1 MRLIKG
7 LIMVI
12 GVIGVMVIFTL
23 LIGYYL
29 YSLSPRIQARLIPV
43 AVSADA
49 VQSFNQK
56 LDELEGQI
64 KAAVGAGENREV
76 SLIITENE
84 INSKLVQM
92 LAEGELPLLKRI
104 LINFG
109 DGYFLTYAVVDTPG
123 IDAKTGLMGQVEIIE
138 GEPRVVIDEF
148 NLGKLPL
155 PKSVDKR
162 VEQLLNIIVS
172 LQLPEVSLDI
182 TSAEIKNHQLTVTG
196 ITKTAK

>member
-12 GVIGVMVIFTL
+12 GIIGVMVIVAL
-23 LIGYYL
+23 VIGYYL

-49 VQSFNQK
+49 VQSFDQE

-64 KAAVGAGENREV
+64 QAAVGAGENREV

-123 IDAKTGLMGQVEIIE
+123 IDAKTGLMGRVEIIE
-138 GEPRVVIDEF
+138 GEPEIVIDEF

-162 VEQLLNIIVS
+162 VEQLVNIIVT

-196 ITKTAK
+196 ITKTAQ

>member
-1 MRLIKG
+1 
-7 LIMVI
+7 
-12 GVIGVMVIFTL
+12 
-23 LIGYYL
+23 
-29 YSLSPRIQARLIPV
+29 
-43 AVSADA
+43 
-49 VQSFNQK
+49 
-56 LDELEGQI
+56 
-64 KAAVGAGENREV
+64 
-76 SLIITENE
+76 
-84 INSKLVQM
+84 
-92 LAEGELPLLKRI
+92 

-123 IDAKTGLMGQVEIIE
+123 IDAKTGLMGRVEIIE
-138 GEPRVVIDEF
+138 GEPEIVIDEF

-162 VEQLLNIIVS
+162 VEQLVNIIVT

>member
-7 LIMVI
+7 LIMAI
-12 GVIGVMVIFTL
+12 GVIGVMVITAL
-23 LIGYYL
+23 VIGYYL
-29 YSLSPRIQARLIPV
+29 YSLSPPIQAKVIPV

-49 VQSFNQK
+49 SQSFDQK
-56 LDELEGQI
+56 LDALKGQI
-64 KAAVGAGENREV
+64 KAAVDAGEKKQV
-76 SLIITENE
+76 SLVITEKE
-84 INSKLVQM
+84 TNSKLVQM

-123 IDAKTGLMGQVEIIE
+123 IDAKTGSMGRVEIIE
-138 GEPRVVIDEF
+138 GEPKVVIDEF

-155 PKSVDKR
+155 PKSVNRR
-162 VEQLLNIIVS
+162 VEQLLNIMVN

-182 TSAEIKNHQLTVTG
+182 TGVEIKNHQLTVTG
-196 ITKTAK
+196 TTKTAK

>member
-12 GVIGVMVIFTL
+12 GIIGVMVIVAL
-23 LIGYYL
+23 VIGYYL
-29 YSLSPRIQARLIPV
+29 YSLSPPIQSKVIKV
-43 AVSADA
+43 MGSQEA
-49 VQSFNQK
+49 VQSFDQK
-56 LDELEGQI
+56 LDALESQI
-64 KAAVGAGENREV
+64 KAAVDAGENKEV
-76 SLIITENE
+76 SLIITEKE
-84 INSKLVQM
+84 INSKLSLM
-92 LAEGELPLLKRI
+92 LAESELQPLEGV

-123 IDAKTGLMGQVEIIE
+123 IDAKTGLEGRVEIIE
-138 GEPRVVIDEF
+138 GEPKIVIDEF

-182 TSAEIKNHQLTVTG
+182 TSVEIKDHQLTVTG
-196 ITKTAK
+196 TTKTAK

>member
-12 GVIGVMVIFTL
+12 GIIGVIVIFAL

-29 YSLSPRIQARLIPV
+29 YSLSPGIQARLIPV

-49 VQSFNQK
+49 VQSFDQK
-56 LDELEGQI
+56 LDDLKGQI
-64 KAAVGAGENREV
+64 KAAVDAGENREV
-76 SLIITENE
+76 SLIITEKE

-123 IDAKTGLMGQVEIIE
+123 IDAKTGFMGQVEAIE
-138 GEPRVVIDEF
+138 GEPKIVIDEF

-162 VEQLLNIIVS
+162 AEQLLNIIVS

-182 TSAEIKNHQLTVTG
+182 TSVEIKEQQLTVTG
-196 ITKTAK
+196 TTKTAK

>member
-49 VQSFNQK
+49 VQSFDQK

-123 IDAKTGLMGQVEIIE
+123 IDAKTGLMGRVEIVE
-138 GEPRVVIDEF
+138 GEPEIVIDEF

-162 VEQLLNIIVS
+162 VEQLVNIIVT

-196 ITKTAK
+196 ITKTAQ

>member
-12 GVIGVMVIFTL
+12 GVIGVIVIFAL

-29 YSLSPRIQARLIPV
+29 YSLSPRIQERVIPV

-49 VQSFNQK
+49 AQSFDQK
-56 LDELEGQI
+56 LDTLENQI
-64 KAAVGAGENREV
+64 AAAVASGESKQV
-76 SLIITENE
+76 SLVITESE

-92 LAEGELPLLKRI
+92 LAEGELSSFKRV

-109 DGYFLTYAVVDTPG
+109 DGYFLTYAVVNTPG
-123 IDAKTGLMGQVEIIE
+123 IDAKTGSMGRVEIIE
-138 GEPRVVIDEF
+138 SKPKVVIDEF

-155 PKSVDKR
+155 PKSVDRR
-162 VEQLLNIIVS
+162 VEQLMNIVVS
-172 LQLPEVSLDI
+172 LQLPEVSLNI
-182 TSAEIKNHQLTVTG
+182 TGVEIKNHELTVTG
-196 ITKTAK
+196 TTKTIK

>member
-7 LIMVI
+7 LIMAI
-12 GVIGVMVIFTL
+12 GVIGIIVLFAL
-23 LIGYYL
+23 LLGYYL
-29 YSLSPRIQARLIPV
+29 YSLSPSIQARLIPV

-49 VQSFNQK
+49 VQSFDQK
-56 LDELEGQI
+56 LDELESQI
-64 KAAVGAGENREV
+64 EAAVGAGENREV
-76 SLIITENE
+76 SLTITEKE

-109 DGYFLTYAVVDTPG
+109 DGYFLTYAVVDAPG

-138 GEPRVVIDEF
+138 GQPKIVLDEF

-162 VEQLLNIIVS
+162 AEQLLNIVVT

-182 TSAEIKNHQLTVTG
+182 TSVEIKNQQLTITG
-196 ITKTAK
+196 ITKTGK

>member
-123 IDAKTGLMGQVEIIE
+123 IDAKTGLMGRVEIVE
-138 GEPRVVIDEF
+138 GEPEIVIDEF

-162 VEQLLNIIVS
+162 VEQLVNIIVT

>member
-123 IDAKTGLMGQVEIIE
+123 IDAKTGLMGRVEIIE
-138 GEPRVVIDEF
+138 GEPEIVIDEF

-155 PKSVDKR
+155 SKSVDKR
-162 VEQLLNIIVS
+162 VEQLVNIIVT

>member
-49 VQSFNQK
+49 VQSFDQK

-123 IDAKTGLMGQVEIIE
+123 IDAKTGLMGRVEIIE
-138 GEPRVVIDEF
+138 GEPEIVIDEF

-162 VEQLLNIIVS
+162 VEQLVNIIVT

-196 ITKTAK
+196 ITKTAQ

>member
-92 LAEGELPLLKRI
+92 LAESELPLLKRI

-123 IDAKTGLMGQVEIIE
+123 IDAKTGLMGRVEIVE
-138 GEPRVVIDEF
+138 GEPEIVIDEF

-162 VEQLLNIIVS
+162 VEQLVNIIVT

>member
-29 YSLSPRIQARLIPV
+29 YSLSPRMQERLIPV

-49 VQSFNQK
+49 VQSFDQK

-123 IDAKTGLMGQVEIIE
+123 IDAKTGLMGRVEIIE
-138 GEPRVVIDEF
+138 GEPEIVIDEF

-162 VEQLLNIIVS
+162 VEQLVNIIVT

-196 ITKTAK
+196 ITKTAQ

>member
-12 GVIGVMVIFTL
+12 GIIGVMVIVAL
-23 LIGYYL
+23 VIGYYL

-123 IDAKTGLMGQVEIIE
+123 IDAKTGLMGRVEIVE
-138 GEPRVVIDEF
+138 GEPEIVIDEF

-155 PKSVDKR
+155 SKSVDKR
-162 VEQLLNIIVS
+162 VEQLVNIIVT

-196 ITKTAK
+196 ITKTAQ